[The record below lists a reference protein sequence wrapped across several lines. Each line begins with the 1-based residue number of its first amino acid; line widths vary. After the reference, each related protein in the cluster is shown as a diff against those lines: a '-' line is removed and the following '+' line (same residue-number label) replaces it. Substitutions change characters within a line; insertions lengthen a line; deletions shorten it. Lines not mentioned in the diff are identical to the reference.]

1 MLFIAQSLLPRT
13 SQFRRALMA
22 TRLGVPVG
30 TGPANATAEWAALEL
45 PRTAFGV
52 VRNLTGEDGTGL
64 IKPLWGGMTRM

>member
-1 MLFIAQSLLPRT
+1 
-13 SQFRRALMA
+13 MA